1 MKNYLTEEIDQ
12 NILMSNKHKK
22 VCMTLNYI
30 EHFLILTSVVTG
42 CISTSA
48 FASLLGIPI
57 GITVYTIG
65 LKICAITVGI
75 RFISQWLKKRR
86 RKW

>member
-1 MKNYLTEEIDQ
+1 MKNYLIEEIDQ
-12 NILMSNKHKK
+12 NILMSNKQKK

-30 EHFLILTSVVTG
+30 EHFLVLTSVVTG
-42 CISTSA
+42 CISISA

-57 GITVYTIG
+57 EITVYTIG
-65 LKICAITVGI
+65 LEICAITAGI